1 VSRVVVAGGAGF
13 LGSHLCRALLLR
25 GDEVVAIDNLVTGS
39 RRNIDALIN
48 HRAFT
53 FQHTDVIAG
62 VVVDG
67 PVDAVMN
74 LASPASPIDFAR
86 IPIEILQ
93 VGSVGTKNLL
103 DLALGKGA
111 RFFQASTSEVYGDPL
126 QHPQTESYWGHVN
139 PIGPRS
145 VYDESKRFGEA
156 ITMAYHRVHG
166 LDVRM
171 VRIFNTYGPHMRP
184 DDGRVVS
191 NFITQALLGKP
202 LTVYGE
208 GSQTRSFCY
217 AIDEVAGF
225 LAVLDSDYVGPINI
239 GNPGEFTVLELARM
253 VLEITGSTS
262 EITFVALPEDDPTQ
276 RCPDISLARS
286 VLGWEPVTA
295 LREGIERTTAWFV
308 AQLEAGG

>member
-25 GDEVVAIDNLVTGS
+25 GDEVVAVDNLVTGS

>member
-1 VSRVVVAGGAGF
+1 MSRVVVAGGAGF

-25 GDEVVAIDNLVTGS
+25 GDEVVAVDNLVTGS